1 VLTCV
6 CSLCFPIAAAGL
18 SPEQQTFIVLADT
31 VLKQLDS
38 CKAAEAGV
46 GGPVRRCAEFE

>member
-1 VLTCV
+1 MTCW
-6 CSLCFPIAAAGL
+6 SLYHALISLRAGL
-18 SPEQQTFIVLADT
+18 SPEQQAFIVLADT

-46 GGPVRRCAEFE
+46 GGPVRR

>member
-1 VLTCV
+1 MLFCM
-6 CSLCFPIAAAGL
+6 LLPLAAAGL
-18 SPEQQTFIVLADT
+18 SLEQQTFIVLADT

-46 GGPVRRCAEFE
+46 GGPVRRCEQGT